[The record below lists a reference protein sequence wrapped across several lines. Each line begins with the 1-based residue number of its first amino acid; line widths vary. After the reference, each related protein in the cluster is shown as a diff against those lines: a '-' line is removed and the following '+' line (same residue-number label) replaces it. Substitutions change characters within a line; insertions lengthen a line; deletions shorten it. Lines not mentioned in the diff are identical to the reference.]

1 MTPPSKRRRRRRR
14 RFASQTF
21 FVLTQKFATQIPPPP
36 ALLLIKAH
44 THTVF
49 FSFFCATTTNDYD
62 ARHQS
67 WARSVRGV
75 SFLRRVHRAVQEEGQ
90 ATVDDV
96 PTRVCFAAR
105 CFPAKCGRTGIVS
118 DWHDDDDFRLG
129 RTADGFRWQRSRG
142 PGDAVPIL
150 LRDGRERYDQPV
162 RLHRKLE
169 IRAREMFASLAKRE
183 SAKHGESR
191 NEVSSVPSD
200 V

>member
-1 MTPPSKRRRRRRR
+1 MTPPSTRRRRRR
-14 RFASQTF
+14 RFARSSFLSQTF
-21 FVLTQKFATQIPPPP
+21 FVLTRFATQIPPP
-36 ALLLIKAH
+36 ALLLKH
-44 THTVF
+44 THRLLVF
-49 FSFFCATTTNDYD
+49 LNDDD

-105 CFPAKCGRTGIVS
+105 CFPAKCGRTGIVP

-129 RTADGFRWQRSRG
+129 RTADGRWQRSRG
-142 PGDAVPIL
+142 SDSVPIL

-162 RLHRKLE
+162 RLHRKLQ

>member
-1 MTPPSKRRRRRRR
+1 M
-14 RFASQTF
+14 
-21 FVLTQKFATQIPPPP
+21 
-36 ALLLIKAH
+36 
-44 THTVF
+44 
-49 FSFFCATTTNDYD
+49 
-62 ARHQS
+62 
-67 WARSVRGV
+67 
-75 SFLRRVHRAVQEEGQ
+75 QEEGQ
-90 ATVDDV
+90 AAVDDV

-105 CFPAKCGRTGIVS
+105 FAGGRTGVVP
-118 DWHDDDDFRLG
+118 DWHRRRLDDDDDDDDRLW
-129 RTADGFRWQRSRG
+129 TADGFRWQRSRG
-142 PGDAVPIL
+142 PDDAVPIL